1 MIRIFIKIIYIYIN
15 IIIYIYSYIL
25 ILYIYDGPT
34 RSTSAQGEDGN
45 LQLYFYTE
53 QIPPFFKAIDF
64 FLSPVMPTFTF
75 LFAVP

>member
-1 MIRIFIKIIYIYIN
+1 MWVMMVIIN
-15 IIIYIYSYIL
+15 
-25 ILYIYDGPT
+25 IYDGPT
-34 RSTSAQGEDGN
+34 RSMSVQGEGGN

-53 QIPPFFKAIDF
+53 QIPPFFKPIDF